1 MYADPFIASE
11 MGYRAAEDRRAWL
24 EQRIYQQLRADYIEA
39 VLKNPGERMPTPA
52 FRNRDYKASDLVADY
67 EGAGP
72 DICRLLQ
79 ACDKCADP
87 AVRLLA
93 QAILSKAAD
102 EYARTHA
109 EASL

>member
-24 EQRIYQQLRADYIEA
+24 EQRIYQQLRDDYVEA
-39 VLKNPGERMPTPA
+39 VLKNPAERMPTPA
-52 FRNRDYKASDLVADY
+52 FRNRDYQAHDLIADY
-67 EGAGP
+67 EGSGP

-79 ACDKCADP
+79 LCDKAGDP
-87 AVRLLA
+87 AIRLAA